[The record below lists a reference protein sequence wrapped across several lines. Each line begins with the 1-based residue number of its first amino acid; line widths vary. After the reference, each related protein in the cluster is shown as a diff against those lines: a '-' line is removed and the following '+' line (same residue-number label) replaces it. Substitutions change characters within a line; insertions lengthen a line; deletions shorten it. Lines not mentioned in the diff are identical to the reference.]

1 MSNLIETYRICVP
14 IKAETVRSTIEAVAE
29 AEELMVDF
37 IEVRMDYMSEF
48 NDLSDVASSTKIPLI
63 ATFRPRRQGGLFE
76 GRDEERIKA
85 LKEAVDAGFSYV
97 DLELNTDGLDKAVE
111 EFKKT
116 GVKIIIS
123 HHEFNFTPTI
133 SELRWFLSRELSYEP
148 YACKLITYANS
159 LEDNLTSLM
168 FLSKFSK
175 TVRLV
180 CFAMGRLGLISRV
193 LSPFYG
199 GFFTFASLKKGLETA
214 PGQPTVEELR
224 RIVKI
229 MEVAGF
235 DDRR

>member
-14 IKAETVRSTIEAVAE
+14 VKAEDVRSAIEMAAE

-37 IEVRMDYMSEF
+37 VEVRMDYMREF
-48 NDLSDVASSTKIPLI
+48 NNLSDIACLTNIPLI

-85 LKEAVDAGFSYV
+85 LKEAVDAGFSYI

-123 HHEFNFTPTI
+123 HHEFNRTPTI
-133 SELRWFLSRELSYEP
+133 SELKRLLSRELSYEP

-159 LEDNLTSLM
+159 LEDNLTCLT
-168 FLSKFSK
+168 FLSRFSK
-175 TVRLV
+175 SVRLI

-193 LSPFYG
+193 LSPLYG

-224 RIVKI
+224 RIIKV
-229 MEVAGF
+229 MEVVGF
-235 DDRR
+235 EDKR